1 MACPLLAW
9 HLVEGISKLA
19 NFPQEYIGLALTDG
33 EVKALTGW
41 PDALVNDYT
50 SVLNS
55 LRTIAGAIEY
65 MEVGTGSPEGVV
77 TANQSRQ
84 YYDSGAGTLYCN
96 AVVGASTGWVAV

>member
-9 HLVEGISKLA
+9 HLAGGISKLA

-33 EVKALTGW
+33 EVKSLTGW

-55 LRTIAGAIEY
+55 LRTLAGAIEY
-65 MEVGTGSPEGVV
+65 MQVGGSSPEGLIK
-77 TANQSRQ
+77 ANASRQ
-84 YYDSGAGTLYCN
+84 YFDTTTGTLYCN
-96 AVVGASTGWVAV
+96 AVVGADTGWVAI

>member
-9 HLVEGISKLA
+9 HLAGGISKLA

-55 LRTIAGAIEY
+55 LRVLAVAIEY
-65 MEVGTGSPEGVV
+65 MAVGTGSPEGVV

>member
-1 MACPLLAW
+1 MACPLRAW

-33 EVKALTGW
+33 EVKSLTGW
-41 PDALVNDYT
+41 PDPLVNDYT

-55 LRTIAGAIEY
+55 LRTLAGAIEY

-77 TANQSRQ
+77 AANASRQ

-96 AVVGASTGWVAV
+96 AAVGASTGWVAV

>member
-9 HLVEGISKLA
+9 HLAWGISKLA

-55 LRTIAGAIEY
+55 LRVLAVAIEY
-65 MEVGTGSPEGVV
+65 MAVGTGSPEGVV

>member
-1 MACPLLAW
+1 MAYRW
-9 HLVEGISKLA
+9 RGWRSGGGISKLA

-55 LRTIAGAIEY
+55 LRVLAVAIEY
-65 MEVGTGSPEGVV
+65 MAVGTGSPEGVV